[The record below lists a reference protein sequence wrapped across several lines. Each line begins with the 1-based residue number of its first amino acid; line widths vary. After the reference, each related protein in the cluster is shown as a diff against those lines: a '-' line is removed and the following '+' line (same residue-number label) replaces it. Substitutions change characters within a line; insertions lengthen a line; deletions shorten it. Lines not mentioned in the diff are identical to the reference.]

1 MYRCLTLLYQKKYKK
16 YLYFFIFNDMIL
28 TNFDERGQMSMKI
41 LITGANGMLAKEV
54 REKFSE
60 GNEIILTDVAELD
73 ITNEK
78 GVYDFITKLKPEYII
93 NCAAFTAVDKA
104 EECYELADKINGDGP
119 TNLAKAAKSVG
130 AKLVHISTDYVFGGD
145 LDISKDYKEEDSK
158 TPVTV
163 YGKTKL
169 HGEQGIE
176 NNMDEYYIFRTA
188 WLYGIGGNNFV
199 KTMTKLGSTRD
210 EINVVSDQHGSPTY
224 AKDLTEIIYQA
235 IEKKIPYGVYNAT
248 NEGYT
253 TWYDFTKEILDMQ
266 NIKCKV
272 KPVTTEEYIEM
283 MKITQAKRPFNS
295 QMSKQKLAEQ
305 GIIVPEWKDGLRRYL
320 EEERTINEK

>member
-1 MYRCLTLLYQKKYKK
+1 
-16 YLYFFIFNDMIL
+16 
-28 TNFDERGQMSMKI
+28 MKI

-54 REKFSE
+54 KEKFAI
-60 GNEIILTDVAELD
+60 GNEIITTDVAELD

-78 GVYDFITKLKPEYII
+78 AVFDFVSNLKPDYII

-130 AKLVHISTDYVFGGD
+130 AKLVHVSTDYVFGGD
-145 LDISKDYKEEDSK
+145 LDISKDYKEDDK
-158 TPVTV
+158 KQPVTA

-176 NNMDEYYIFRTA
+176 ENMEEYYIFRTA

-199 KTMTKLGSTRD
+199 KTMTKLGTTRD

-224 AKDLTEIIYQA
+224 TKDLTEIIYQA
-235 IEKKIPYGVYNAT
+235 IEKKIPYGVYHAT
-248 NEGYT
+248 NQGYT
-253 TWYDFTKEILDMQ
+253 TWYDFTKEILTEQ
-266 NIKCKV
+266 GIECKV
-272 KPVTTEEYIEM
+272 NPVTTEEYIEM

-295 QMSKQKLAEQ
+295 QLSKDKLLEQ
-305 GIIVPEWKDGLRRYL
+305 GINVPEWKDGLKRYL
-320 EEERTINEK
+320 KEQNCQ